1 MKIKISNL
9 SDGTHYFR
17 FSEPVNKIGLE
28 PPFLGNVEV
37 EVELKKAH
45 NQLIVDSSVLV
56 NAEFECDRCASVFN
70 KQISAD
76 YEIVYLIGVEP
87 VESESDNIVY
97 LAPEADVIDLSG
109 DVRDYSILATPM
121 KKLCSEEC
129 KGLCSKCGKNLNE
142 GPCSCSNEKTDI
154 RWKPLMDLKN
164 KLKTN

>member
-9 SDGTHYFR
+9 SDGVHQFR
-17 FSEPVNKIGLE
+17 FTEPVNGIGLE

-56 NAEFECDRCASVFN
+56 NAEFECDRCTSLFT
-70 KQISAD
+70 KQLSTD
-76 YEIVYLIGVEP
+76 YEMVYLIGVEP

-97 LAPEADVIDLSG
+97 VTAEADVIDLSD
-109 DVRDYSILATPM
+109 DVRDYSILAVPM

-129 KGLCSKCGKNLNE
+129 KGLCSRCGKNLNE
-142 GPCSCSNEKTDI
+142 GRCTCSNE
-154 RWKPLMDLKN
+154 
-164 KLKTN
+164 